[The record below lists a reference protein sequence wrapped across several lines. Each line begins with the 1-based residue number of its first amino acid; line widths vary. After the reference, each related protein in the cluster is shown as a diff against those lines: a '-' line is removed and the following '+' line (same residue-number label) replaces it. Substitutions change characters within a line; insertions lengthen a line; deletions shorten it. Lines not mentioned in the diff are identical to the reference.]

1 MDVYRIESTETS
13 LRLASTTP
21 TAGHI
26 RSNFLEDDIAG
37 CIISSPGGSSTF
49 IVQVVDWRTGKWA
62 IIKTGVP
69 VSYSDFVSNLD

>member
-1 MDVYRIESTETS
+1 MDVYRIDAKETS
-13 LRLASTTP
+13 WRLASTTP
-21 TAGHI
+21 TAGII

-37 CIISSPGGSSTF
+37 CITWPSGDL

-69 VSYSDFVSNLD
+69 VSYSGFVSSLD